1 MLLSYSQACAIPS
14 LSLTRLMEALQLRL
28 YFSMA
33 GRPAE
38 GGSHGFPRVQVARGF
53 SFSLVWY
60 VLTLNT
66 QFFDARR

>member
-38 GGSHGFPRVQVARGF
+38 GGSHGFSKSPSSKR
-53 SFSLVWY
+53 L
-60 VLTLNT
+60 
-66 QFFDARR
+66 FFFVGMVRANAKYTIF